1 MRYLLGIDNGG
12 TFAKAAI
19 FDENGKQI
27 AKAGLP
33 SNTHSPKPGYAERDM
48 NELWEVNAEVIR
60 QTIVN
65 SGISSEDIVGISF
78 SGHGKGL
85 YPIKANGEPA
95 YAGIPSTDSR
105 AQEFVDQWYQ
115 TGIDKKVYQKTYQD
129 ILVTQPVSILAWLKK
144 YEPEAYADIKYV
156 FSVKDFIRYKLT
168 NEAYGEYTDFSGG
181 NLINL
186 NTKVYDQEL
195 MQLFDIEE
203 VYEKL
208 PPLKYSAELC
218 GVITPEAAEK
228 TGLKEGTPVA
238 AGMFDIN
245 ACGIASGLGDPEK
258 LSMIAGTWSIN
269 EYIRKEPLTDGSIS
283 LNSMFCMP
291 DYFLIEES
299 SPTSAGNLEWYIQNL
314 LPELKTEAKKNNSN
328 VYKIVDTWVE
338 EINPAENDL
347 IFLPF
352 LYGSNEQA
360 KAKASLIGLTSYHT
374 RKHITQAIFEGI
386 VFSHLTHLNKLLA
399 RREKPESI
407 QLSGGVVNS
416 AVWVQMFANA
426 TGIPIDVVDDKEL
439 GAQGAAMAAG
449 IAAGLYKDYADAIN
463 KCVNFSRTVEPRKE
477 FTKLYQEKY
486 QNYRCLI
493 DALGNYWK

>member
-27 AKAGLP
+27 SKAGLP
-33 SNTHSPKPGYAERDM
+33 SNTRSPQPGYAERDM
-48 NELWEVNAEVIR
+48 DALWEVNAEVIR
-60 QTIVN
+60 KTIEKAD
-65 SGISSEDIVGISF
+65 ISSSDIAGVSF

-85 YPIKANGEPA
+85 YTINKEGNPA

-105 AQEFVDQWYQ
+105 AGEYIEKWYKDG
-115 TGIDKKVYQKTYQD
+115 TNKKVYPKTYQE
-129 ILVTQPVSILAWLKK
+129 ILVTQPVSILAWLKDN
-144 YEPEAYADIKYV
+144 EPEAYQDIRYI

-168 NEAYGEYTDFSGG
+168 GEAYGEYTDFSGG

-186 NTKVYDQEL
+186 NTKEYDLEL
-195 MQLFDIEE
+195 LRYFGIEE
-203 VYEKL
+203 VYDKL

-218 GVITPEAAEK
+218 GTVTKEAAEQ

-245 ACGIASGLGDPEK
+245 ASGIASGLGDPSK

-269 EYIRKEPLTDGSIS
+269 EYIREEPLTDGSVA

-291 DYFLIEES
+291 GYFLIEES
-299 SPTSAGNLEWYIQNL
+299 SPTSAGNLEWYINEL
-314 LPELKTEAKKNNSN
+314 LPELREEAKQKNTSI
-328 VYKIVDTWVE
+328 YKIVDDWVE
-338 EINPAENDL
+338 EIDPAENDL
-347 IFLPF
+347 VFLPF

-360 KAKASLIGLTSYHT
+360 KARASIIGLTSFHT
-374 RKHITQAIFEGI
+374 RKHITQAIFEGV

-399 RREKPESI
+399 KREKPESI

-416 AVWVQMFANA
+416 GIWVQIFADT

-449 IAAGLYKDYADAIN
+449 IAVGVYKDYAEAIE
-463 KCVNFSRTVEPRKE
+463 KCVQISRKVEPRKE
-477 FTKLYQEKY
+477 YTDLYQQKY
-486 QNYRCLI
+486 KNYKAVI
-493 DALGNYWK
+493 DSLANYW